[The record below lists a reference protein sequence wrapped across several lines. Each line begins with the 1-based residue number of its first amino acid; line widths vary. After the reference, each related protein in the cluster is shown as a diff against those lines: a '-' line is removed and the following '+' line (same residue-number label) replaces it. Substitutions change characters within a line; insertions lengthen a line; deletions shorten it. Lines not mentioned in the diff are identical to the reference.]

1 MRTHDTPGRWRIWR
15 HRLVIG
21 IMAMWGVLA
30 MSGGHF
36 THEAGHTGWQPSVAV
51 AACHPHPHLIKLGCS
66 GYHTATFETGNGC
79 GQVLVAPHS
88 AYAPGCTIDPPPS
101 LGSSSGNS
109 GNKGSGT
116 SSSGHDTANA
126 CPTNSSGQLKAGDPS
141 YCGQSNWSCSN
152 GQAGACVNGRETT
165 TYPSGCPQTSKVFS
179 CGSGAAAC
187 QGPSLFVSCINS
199 NTSDNACFEPTRTK
213 SAACGDTGVSGTVRN
228 GANYIGTAT
237 QCAKQPSGGGTTT
250 TTGSTGGGTTTTST
264 TSSLSCPS
272 GQESV
277 PVTTYQ
283 SENQCTPTYGS
294 QTYTYAVQVPVT
306 SQQAYTAYRTE
317 TQTYTYQVRVPQTR
331 TGTRYVRQA
340 YTAYRTVPVTTRVW
354 INTSHWATSRHWVST
369 GRRYECYW
377 AGGHRYC
384 HWATTGYWA
393 TSRYWVSSGYWASH
407 TSYRQQAYT
416 AYRTVS
422 QTYTYTVYV
431 TENRTGT
438 RQVQVP
444 YTAYRTVTTYQT
456 ETRTGTET
464 VQTGESCQTVTV
476 PTTTNQCEPV
486 TVTTTTQAAGPKIL
500 NRCMPYPTLKTYHG
514 QPILPPTHDNWV
526 TAGGA
531 KPNTLLPGPGW
542 AIYHTPL
549 QRVTTTCVGTG
560 ASQSCT
566 QSTQPA
572 GVGYQEFY
580 DPNHCPYPVVQVFP
594 NPTVSQT
601 L

>member
-1 MRTHDTPGRWRIWR
+1 MRTHDISGRWRIWR
-15 HRLVIG
+15 RRLIVG
-21 IMAMWGVLA
+21 IMATLGFLVLN
-30 MSGGHF
+30 GGHF
-36 THEAGHTGWQPSVAV
+36 TPETGFLDGSSPVV
-51 AACHPHPHLIKLGCS
+51 IAACKPHRKLINMGCN
-66 GYHTATFETGNGC
+66 GCHTARFETGNGC
-79 GQVLVAPHS
+79 GQVIVPPHT
-88 AYAPGCTIDPPPS
+88 AYAPACTAGCSSPVSPS
-101 LGSSSGNS
+101 PQG
-109 GNKGSGT
+109 
-116 SSSGHDTANA
+116 
-126 CPTNSSGQLKAGDPS
+126 CPTNSAGQLDAGDPA
-141 YCGQSNWSCSN
+141 YCSTQSNWTCSN
-152 GQAGACVNGRETT
+152 GQAGVCINGQETT
-165 TYPSGCPQTSKVFS
+165 TYPAGCPQTSKVFT
-179 CGSGAAAC
+179 CGSNTAAC
-187 QGPSLFVSCINS
+187 QGPSLFISCINS
-199 NTSDNACFEPTRTK
+199 NPRDNAYFEPTRVK
-213 SAACGDTGVSGTVRN
+213 SAACGDGNASGTVRN
-228 GANYIGTAT
+228 GANYIGTAALCGSNT
-237 QCAKQPSGGGTTT
+237 GTTT
-250 TTGSTGGGTTTTST
+250 APP
-264 TSSLSCPS
+264 TSSGSSGSPPASCPA
-272 GQESV
+272 GQELV
-277 PVTTYQ
+277 AVTTYQ

-317 TQTYTYQVRVPQTR
+317 TQTYTYQVQVPQTR
-331 TGTRYVRQA
+331 TGTRSVQQA

-354 INTSHWATSRHWVST
+354 INTSHEVTGRRWVST
-369 GRRYECYW
+369 GHYACYVQRGIRICRW
-377 AGGHRYC
+377 VNS
-384 HWATTGYWA
+384 GYWQ
-393 TSRYWVSSGYWASH
+393 TYSYWVNSGYWAFR
-407 TSYRQQAYT
+407 TTYQQQAYT
-416 AYRTVS
+416 AYRTVQ
-422 QTYTYTVYV
+422 QTYTYTVMV
-431 TENRTGT
+431 TETRTGT

-464 VQTGESCQTVTV
+464 VQTGESCQKTVTV

-572 GVGYQEFY
+572 GAGYQEFY

-594 NPTVSQT
+594 NPTISKT